1 MKNTVI
7 IIPTRLGAKR
17 FPNKPLAKIK
27 KVPMII
33 HVLNKAKESDVGDVL
48 VATPDQKIKDI
59 VEENGGNVILTKSE
73 HVSGSDRVYEAY
85 KKSSNAEADL
95 IINLQGDMPN
105 IDPTS
110 IINLEKFMRNEKC
123 DIGTLASVIKSK
135 DEIDDP
141 NVVKLEVDKDLN
153 DKNFLDVKDFFR
165 TRTDLGDKKI
175 YHHIGVY
182 AYTNL
187 ALSKY
192 VKLLRSKLEIERNL
206 EQMRAMENNIK
217 IKVAYSRFSPLGVDT
232 EQDLKKVIKE
242 MS

>member
-27 KVPMII
+27 NVPMII
-33 HVLNKAKESDVGDVL
+33 HVLNKAKQSDVGDVL
-48 VATPDQKIKDI
+48 VATPDQQIKDI
-59 VEENGGNVILTKSE
+59 VEENGGHAVLTKSE
-73 HVSGSDRVYEAY
+73 HLSGSDRVYEAY
-85 KKSSNAEADL
+85 KKNTNTEIDL

-110 IINLEKFMRNEKC
+110 IVNLEKFMRNEKC
-123 DIGTLASVIKSK
+123 DIGTLASTIKNK
-135 DEIDDP
+135 DEFDDP

-153 DKNFLDVKDFFR
+153 DNNFLEVKDFFR
-165 TRTDLGDKKI
+165 KSSNIDGKKI
-175 YHHIGVY
+175 YHHVGVY

-187 ALSKY
+187 ALSRY

-217 IKVAYSRFSPLGVDT
+217 IKVAYSKLSPLGVDT

>member
-27 KVPMII
+27 NIPMII
-33 HVLNKAKESDVGDVL
+33 HVLNKAKQSDVGDVL
-48 VATPDQKIKDI
+48 VATPDQQIKDI
-59 VEENGGNVILTKSE
+59 VEENGGRAVLTKSE
-73 HVSGSDRVYEAY
+73 HLSGSDRVYEAY

-135 DEIDDP
+135 DEIEDP
-141 NVVKLEVDKDLN
+141 NIVKLEVDKDLN
-153 DKNFLDVKDFFR
+153 DNNFLEVKDFFR
-165 TRTDLGDKKI
+165 TSTNLEDKKI

-206 EQMRAMENNIK
+206 EQMRAMENSIK
-217 IKVAYSRFSPLGVDT
+217 IKVAFSRFSPLGVDT

-242 MS
+242 MN

>member
-27 KVPMII
+27 NIPMII
-33 HVLNKAKESDVGDVL
+33 HVLNKAKQSDVGDVL
-48 VATPDQKIKDI
+48 VATPDQQIKDI
-59 VEENGGNVILTKSE
+59 VEENGGRAVLTKNE
-73 HVSGSDRVYEAY
+73 HLSGSDRVYEAY

-135 DEIDDP
+135 DEIEDP
-141 NVVKLEVDKDLN
+141 NIVKLEVDKDLN
-153 DKNFLDVKDFFR
+153 DNNFLEVKDFFR
-165 TRTDLGDKKI
+165 TSTNLKDKKI

-206 EQMRAMENNIK
+206 EQMRAMENSIK
-217 IKVAYSRFSPLGVDT
+217 IKVAFSRFSPLGVDT

-242 MS
+242 MN